1 MLVRIAKLITSIPR
15 LEPSATVQTTE
26 MIEKHKQNHQDNFL
40 INISSQLPPIMRS
53 AFVSEKYVSNMY
65 MHVLT
70 IALFI
75 IIFTCSYSLRHVSLF
90 SPGYHS

>member
-1 MLVRIAKLITSIPR
+1 VLVRIAKLITSIPR

-53 AFVSEKYVSNMY
+53 AFVSEKYVSNIY
-65 MHVLT
+65 IYIYACVNHSVIYNYFLHVVTL
-70 IALFI
+70 
-75 IIFTCSYSLRHVSLF
+75 
-90 SPGYHS
+90 